1 MTPVKR
7 LSTSEFIALIAM
19 LFATIAFSI
28 DAMLPA
34 MPEIAETLTPD
45 DPNRAALIITSFV
58 FGMGVGTLF
67 TGPLSDAY
75 GRRPIILWGALLY
88 CAGAALAWAAQS
100 LELALLGRAVQG
112 LGSSGPRTAAV
123 AIVRDLYSGRQ
134 MARIMS
140 FVFIVFSIVPALAP
154 TLGAGI
160 IALSGWRGIFAAF
173 ILFSFISAG
182 WLWLRQPE
190 TLPPSA
196 RRPFTLNLLWQ
207 GLQEVLSNRVVYLTI
222 AAQTLAM
229 ACLFSVLS
237 STQQIFDQ
245 TFGQGAVFHLWF
257 ALIAFF
263 AAASSAVNAQVV
275 VRFGMRKVVRGA
287 LAMQIAMASAFFIST
302 QLPLSAGPYLA
313 AYVVWTM
320 SIFFMLGL
328 TLGNLNAIAL
338 EPMGHIAGLTAS
350 VVGSVS
356 TVGSVIFAIPLAMQF
371 NGTPTPIAAGI
382 VLLTLT
388 AYAIM
393 RVLGSRDEAPA

>member
-1 MTPVKR
+1 MTPEKR
-7 LSTSEFIALIAM
+7 LSTPEFIALIAM

-34 MPEIAETLTPD
+34 MPEIAEAMTPEA
-45 DPNRAALIITSFV
+45 PNRAALIITSFV

-75 GRRPIILWGALLY
+75 GRRPIILWGAALY
-88 CAGAALAWAAQS
+88 CAGAAMAWAAQS
-100 LELALLGRAVQG
+100 LELALLGRVIQG
-112 LGSSGPRTAAV
+112 LGGAGPRVVAV

-140 FVFIVFSIVPALAP
+140 FVFMVFSLIPALAP

-160 IALSGWRGIFAAF
+160 MAITGWRGIFAAF
-173 ILFSFISAG
+173 ILFAVFSAA

-190 TLPPSA
+190 TLPSEA
-196 RRPFTLNLLWQ
+196 RRPFRPAVLWN
-207 GLQEVLSNRVVYLTI
+207 GVTEVLSNRVVRLTI

-237 STQQIFDQ
+237 STQQAFDQ
-245 TFGQGAVFHLWF
+245 TFGQGDVFHLWF
-257 ALIAFF
+257 ALIALF
-263 AAASSAVNAQVV
+263 AAGSSAVNARVV
-275 VRFGMRKVVRGA
+275 VRIGMRKVVRTA
-287 LAMQIAMASAFFIST
+287 LLMQIAMASAFFMVT
-302 QLPLSAGPYLA
+302 QLDLSNGPYLA
-313 AYVVWTM
+313 AYVVWTT
-320 SIFFMLGL
+320 SVFFMVGL

-350 VVGSVS
+350 VVGAVS
-356 TVGSVIFAIPLAMQF
+356 TVGSVVFAIPLGMQF
-371 NGTPTPIAAGI
+371 DGTPAPIAAGI
-382 VLLTLT
+382 ALLALT

>member
-1 MTPVKR
+1 MTPHRR
-7 LSTSEFIALIAM
+7 LQTPEFIALIAM

-34 MPEIAETLTPD
+34 MPEIAAELTPEA
-45 DPNRAALIITSFV
+45 PNRAALIITSFV

-75 GRRPIILWGALLY
+75 GRRPIVLWGAALY
-88 CAGAALAWAAQS
+88 CAGAALAWFAQS
-100 LELALLGRAVQG
+100 LDLALIGRAIQG
-112 LGSSGPRTAAV
+112 LGGAGPRVVAV

-140 FVFIVFSIVPALAP
+140 FVFIVFSLVPALAP

-160 IALSGWRGIFAAF
+160 MAITGWRGIFGAF
-173 ILFSFISAG
+173 IFFSLLSAA

-190 TLPPSA
+190 TLA
-196 RRPFTLNLLWQ
+196 HEDRRAFRVGLLWQ
-207 GLQEVLSNRVVYLTI
+207 GVTEILSNRVVRLTI

-237 STQQIFDQ
+237 STQQAFDQ
-245 TFGQGAVFHLWF
+245 TFAQGDVFHLWF
-257 ALIAFF
+257 ALIAVF
-263 AAASSAVNAQVV
+263 AATSSAVNARVV
-275 VRFGMRKVVRGA
+275 VRLGMRKVVRAA
-287 LAMQIAMASAFFIST
+287 LTMQVGMALIFILLG
-302 QLPLSAGPYLA
+302 QLALPQGSYLA
-313 AYVVWTM
+313 AYVIWTT
-320 SIFFMLGL
+320 SVFFMVGL

-350 VVGSVS
+350 VVGAVA
-356 TVGSVIFAIPLAMQF
+356 TVGSVALAVPLGLQF
-371 NGTPTPIAAGI
+371 DGTPVPIAIGI
-382 VLLTLT
+382 AAMALV
-388 AYAIM
+388 AYLIM